1 MAGPDASHFRCK
13 ESPLKNPF
21 VITLALALLSPT
33 AALAHA
39 HLLEERPAANA
50 TVTAAPTVLSLKFSE
65 AISLKFSGIKL
76 SGPDE
81 AEIGLGAAALDPSDD
96 ARLAVP
102 VVGTLAPAEYAVTWH
117 ALSSDGH
124 KTSGTYVFTVK

>member
-1 MAGPDASHFRCK
+1 M
-13 ESPLKNPF
+13 KNPF
-21 VITLALALLSPT
+21 VIAAVLALLSPT

-81 AEIGLGAAALDPSDD
+81 ADIGLGAAALDPSDD

-124 KTSGTYVFTVK
+124 KTSGTFVFTVK